1 MLSRAA
7 IVDRSYQLEEL
18 EDAGDTISALYLS
31 SDGSVSHGRTDGPV
45 PDSVAGEWIYD
56 EGAKALTLQ
65 LERRFKESGVDFTVT
80 RVLAGHLDAKDQD
93 NLAMF
98 AGNIYQNTRDIG
110 DKGAAVGHFSMCV
123 ATDDLP
129 TENYDITGDN

>member
-1 MLSRAA
+1 MLARAS

-45 PDSVAGEWIYD
+45 PESVAGEWVYD
-56 EGAKALTLQ
+56 EAGRALTLQ
-65 LERRFKESGVDFTVT
+65 LERRFKEGEVEFAVT
-80 RVLAGHLDAKDQD
+80 RVLAGHLDAKDTD
-93 NLAMF
+93 ELAMF
-98 AGNIYQNTRDIG
+98 TGNMYQSAKDIG
-110 DKGAAVGHFSMCV
+110 DKNAAVGHFSMCV

-129 TENYDITGDN
+129 SENYNITEEE